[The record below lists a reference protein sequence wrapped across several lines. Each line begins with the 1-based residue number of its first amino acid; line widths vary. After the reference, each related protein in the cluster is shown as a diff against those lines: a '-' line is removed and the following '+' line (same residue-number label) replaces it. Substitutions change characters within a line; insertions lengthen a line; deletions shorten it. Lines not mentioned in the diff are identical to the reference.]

1 MTETPDNSDGESVAQ
16 KLKNSLKYQG
26 VLHKGQIDGTDAN
39 RRAIISVTKR
49 RFTDE
54 DVDQDT
60 WNENISS
67 IVESIQRK
75 VYEDPKKA
83 VKEKKKMK
91 NKKKDEG
98 TPGLYS
104 SVNNQSSSRMIAID
118 TPLSPKM
125 VTDSSPP
132 ESP

>member
-1 MTETPDNSDGESVAQ
+1 MKAMSQILLNDQQRMIMSLNKRTLLEDKSSSDPMTETPENSDGETVAQ

-26 VLHKGQIDGTDAN
+26 VLHKGQIDGSDAN

-60 WNENISS
+60 WNENLNS
-67 IVESIQRK
+67 IVEEIQRK

-83 VKEKKKMK
+83 IKE
-91 NKKKDEG
+91 
-98 TPGLYS
+98 
-104 SVNNQSSSRMIAID
+104 
-118 TPLSPKM
+118 
-125 VTDSSPP
+125 
-132 ESP
+132 